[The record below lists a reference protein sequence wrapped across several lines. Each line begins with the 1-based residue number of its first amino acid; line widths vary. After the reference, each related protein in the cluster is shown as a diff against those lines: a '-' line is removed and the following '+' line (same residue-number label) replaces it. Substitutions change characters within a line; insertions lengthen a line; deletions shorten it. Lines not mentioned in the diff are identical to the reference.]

1 MPSAWKKL
9 GRNLTGSRVHAFNS
23 CSTEP
28 PWMVLCFPG
37 LPAVKEQL
45 LKLDFDC
52 SSSIAIY
59 ALPTC
64 RPQDGEEAARG
75 IISPQVMPTTWS
87 FWKVAECVVYILVAS
102 NVQGALI
109 YTKWNFC
116 RMVWYVTM
124 VNGQGLCG
132 SLLSEWPQS
141 MIQRELGVWEWYWN
155 KRWICLLRFYVYDKT
170 ISVLH
175 LEEEIKQKNFQVY
188 RFKIWI
194 FKNSP

>member
-9 GRNLTGSRVHAFNS
+9 GRNLTGSRAHAFNS

-37 LPAVKEQL
+37 LPAVKEHL
-45 LKLDFDC
+45 SKLEFDC

-109 YTKWNFC
+109 YTNEISAGWC
-116 RMVWYVTM
+116 DTWRWWMVKDCVGHSCQNDLRVWFRG
-124 VNGQGLCG
+124 NLESG
-132 SLLSEWPQS
+132 SDIGIRGEFVS
-141 MIQRELGVWEWYWN
+141 LGFMSTT
-155 KRWICLLRFYVYDKT
+155 R
-170 ISVLH
+170 
-175 LEEEIKQKNFQVY
+175 Q
-188 RFKIWI
+188 
-194 FKNSP
+194 